1 MLTAT
6 RRVIA
11 SGLLLTLFTGCQ
23 GTMSKDD
30 GGGQP
35 FVSMGNPLEW
45 GAESG
50 EPRSGTPQR
59 IVATWSDTIRQK
71 MGEPAERGFG
81 GRLYFYDG
89 EIDPITVD
97 GRLVIY
103 AFDESDRDPTD
114 HKPTRRYIFPADQ
127 LTKHMSESEIGPSY
141 SVWLP
146 WGGVEGAPTH
156 ISLIARFEPTAGGGL
171 VVSEQTRQRLPGRG
185 VAAPDSGVEVIAK
198 QPAAEGVRQTG
209 FETPVVAS
217 KTIKAPAD
225 VKTEA
230 PRKKLSTTTIRLRR

>member
-1 MLTAT
+1 MS
-6 RRVIA
+6 IA
-11 SGLLLTLFTGCQ
+11 SRRMIASALLVTLFVGCR
-23 GTMSKDD
+23 GTMSGEQ
-30 GGGQP
+30 GGGKP
-35 FVSMGNPLEW
+35 LVSIGNPLEW
-45 GAESG
+45 GAESN

-103 AFDESDRDPTD
+103 AFDESDREPTD
-114 HKPTRRYIFPADQ
+114 HKPNRRFIFPAEQ
-127 LTKHMSESEIGPSY
+127 LTNHMSESEIGPSY

-146 WGGVEGAPTH
+146 WGDVAGAPTH

-185 VAAPDSGVEVIAK
+185 VNTPDSGVEMIAK
-198 QPAAEGVRQTG
+198 QPVVEGVRQTG
-209 FETPVVAS
+209 YEDAVTPAIPVKPTTAP
-217 KTIKAPAD
+217 KA
-225 VKTEA
+225 VEK
-230 PRKKLSTTTIRLRR
+230 RKKLSTTTIRLPR